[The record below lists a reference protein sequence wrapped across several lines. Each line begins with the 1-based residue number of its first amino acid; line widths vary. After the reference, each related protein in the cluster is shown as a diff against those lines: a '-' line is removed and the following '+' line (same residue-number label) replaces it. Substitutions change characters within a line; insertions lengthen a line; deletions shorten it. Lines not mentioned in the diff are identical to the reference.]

1 MNNMLRTLPLVRH
14 SIELEIK
21 ALKNPEYWGSEEN
34 VNNENEIFK
43 FVLLYDVVNQ
53 DWFDE
58 RLKYT
63 NTEILSELEN
73 KLKEIDEFYE
83 VHELSEEQLNDKEYI
98 ESLYNNYKEN
108 K

>member
-1 MNNMLRTLPLVRH
+1 MLRTLPLVRH

>member
-63 NTEILSELEN
+63 NTEILSELET

-83 VHELSEEQLNDKEYI
+83 VHELSEEQLNDEEYV
-98 ESLYNNYKEN
+98 ESLLNNYKEN

>member
-1 MNNMLRTLPLVRH
+1 MLRTLPLVRH

-21 ALKNPEYWGSEEN
+21 ALKNPEYWGTIEN
-34 VNNENEIFK
+34 IENENEIFK

-63 NTEILSELEN
+63 NTEILSELET

-83 VHELSEEQLNDKEYI
+83 VHELNEEQLNDEEYI

>member
-1 MNNMLRTLPLVRH
+1 MLRTLPLVRH

-21 ALKNPEYWGSEEN
+21 ALKNPEYWGTIEN
-34 VNNENEIFK
+34 IENENEIFK

-63 NTEILSELEN
+63 NTEILSELET

>member
-1 MNNMLRTLPLVRH
+1 MLRTLPLVRH

-34 VNNENEIFK
+34 ISNENEIFK
-43 FVLLYDVVNQ
+43 FVLLYNVVNQ

-63 NTEILSELEN
+63 NTEILSELET

-83 VHELSEEQLNDKEYI
+83 VHELSEEQLNDKEYV

>member
-1 MNNMLRTLPLVRH
+1 MLRTLPLVRH

-63 NTEILSELEN
+63 NTEILSELET

-98 ESLYNNYKEN
+98 ESLYNNYNEN

>member
-1 MNNMLRTLPLVRH
+1 MLRTLPLVRH

-83 VHELSEEQLNDKEYI
+83 IHELSDEQLNDEEYV
-98 ESLYNNYKEN
+98 ESLLNNYKEN

>member
-1 MNNMLRTLPLVRH
+1 MLRTLPLVRH

-63 NTEILSELEN
+63 NTEILSELET
-73 KLKEIDEFYE
+73 KLKEIDKFYE
-83 VHELSEEQLNDKEYI
+83 VHELSEEQLNDEEYV
-98 ESLYNNYKEN
+98 ESLLTNYKEN

>member
-1 MNNMLRTLPLVRH
+1 MLRTLPLVRH

-43 FVLLYDVVNQ
+43 FVLNYNVVNEE
-53 DWFDE
+53 WFDE

-83 VHELSEEQLNDKEYI
+83 LHELSDKQLNDEEYV
-98 ESLYNNYKEN
+98 ESLLNNYKEN

>member
-1 MNNMLRTLPLVRH
+1 MLRTLPLVRH

-21 ALKNPEYWGSEEN
+21 ALKNPEYWGTIEN
-34 VNNENEIFK
+34 IENENEIFK

-63 NTEILSELEN
+63 NTEILSELET
-73 KLKEIDEFYE
+73 KLKKIDEFYE
-83 VHELSEEQLNDKEYI
+83 VHELNEEQLNDEEYI

>member
-1 MNNMLRTLPLVRH
+1 MLKTLPLVRH

-43 FVLLYDVVNQ
+43 FVLNYNVV
-53 DWFDE
+53 DEEWFDE

-63 NTEILSELEN
+63 NIEILSELES
-73 KLKEIDEFYE
+73 KLKIIDE
-83 VHELSEEQLNDKEYI
+83 
-98 ESLYNNYKEN
+98 NN
-108 K
+108 

>member
-1 MNNMLRTLPLVRH
+1 MLRTLPLVRH

-34 VNNENEIFK
+34 INNENEIFK

-63 NTEILSELEN
+63 NTEILSELET

-83 VHELSEEQLNDKEYI
+83 VHELSEEQLNDEEYV
-98 ESLYNNYKEN
+98 ESLLNNYKEN

>member
-1 MNNMLRTLPLVRH
+1 MLRTLPLVRH

-43 FVLLYDVVNQ
+43 FVLLYDVANQ

-83 VHELSEEQLNDKEYI
+83 IHELSDEQLNDEEYV
-98 ESLYNNYKEN
+98 ESLLNNYKEN

>member
-1 MNNMLRTLPLVRH
+1 MLRTLPLVRH

-63 NTEILSELEN
+63 NTEILSELET

-83 VHELSEEQLNDKEYI
+83 VHELSEEQLNDEEYV
-98 ESLYNNYKEN
+98 ESLLNNYKEN

>member
-1 MNNMLRTLPLVRH
+1 MLRTLPLVRH

-34 VNNENEIFK
+34 INNENEIFK

-63 NTEILSELEN
+63 NTEILSELET
-73 KLKEIDEFYE
+73 KLKEIDKFYE
-83 VHELSEEQLNDKEYI
+83 VHELSEEQLNDEEYV
-98 ESLYNNYKEN
+98 ESLLNNYKEN

>member
-1 MNNMLRTLPLVRH
+1 MLRTLPLVRH

-43 FVLLYDVVNQ
+43 FVLLHDVVNQ

-63 NTEILSELEN
+63 NTEILSELET

-83 VHELSEEQLNDKEYI
+83 VHELSEEQLNDEEYI
-98 ESLYNNYKEN
+98 ESLLNNYKEN

>member
-83 VHELSEEQLNDKEYI
+83 VHELSDKQLNDEEYV
-98 ESLYNNYKEN
+98 ESLLNNYKEN